1 MEKFMTADEAL
12 AYFED
17 LNSSFSSFDG
27 DSDDERFGTN
37 ATLVLQPPVE
47 KPEAI
52 TDEDSDVDDTE
63 DANHLPRR
71 ILVAEASF
79 AKRRLTR
86 NHSTTDQAEAES
98 PRLKVLFIYY
108 Y

>member
-1 MEKFMTADEAL
+1 MKHSPTLKTLIPVL
-12 AYFED
+12 AP
-17 LNSSFSSFDG
+17 LMAIAMMNVSVQM
-27 DSDDERFGTN
+27 
-37 ATLVLQPPVE
+37 LLLLQPPVE

-79 AKRRLTR
+79 AKRRLIR

>member
-1 MEKFMTADEAL
+1 MKKFMTADEAL

-27 DSDDERFGTN
+27 DSDDERFCTN

-79 AKRRLTR
+79 AKRRLIR